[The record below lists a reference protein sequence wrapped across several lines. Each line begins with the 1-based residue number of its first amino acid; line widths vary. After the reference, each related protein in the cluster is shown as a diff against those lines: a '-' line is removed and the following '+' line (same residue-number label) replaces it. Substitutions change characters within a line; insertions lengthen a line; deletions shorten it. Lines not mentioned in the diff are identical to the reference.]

1 MTTIRKN
8 TLIRKKLPSSSTPV
22 GPWLIVRSSVKGKI
36 KAERIDPEYIHRAAG
51 DFSELDRNMVYIP
64 KRAALNIS
72 PGILLDLASGKQ
84 WIITHPATTRWE
96 NLCKNNP
103 EIITFYDTNG
113 NKIIATV
120 DDIGVF
126 IRDRKKWVRI
136 YIKNVITR
144 CIWI

>member
-8 TLIRKKLPSSSTPV
+8 TLIRKRLPSSSTPV

-36 KAERIDPEYIHRAAG
+36 KAERIDPEYVHRATG

-96 NLCKNNP
+96 DLCKNNP
-103 EIITFYDTNG
+103 EIITFYAANG
-113 NKIIATV
+113 NKVIVSV
-120 DDIGVF
+120 DEVKLF
-126 IRDRKKWVRI
+126 QRDRKPWVKIFIRGI
-136 YIKNVITR
+136 ITK
-144 CIWI
+144 CIWS